1 MTTPALPPLSRGLTW
16 LLSIACG
23 VFVAGIY
30 FNQPLLAEFAND
42 FHTSIQ
48 SIAAVAAATQVGY
61 AFGLLLLAPLG
72 DRYERRALIMV
83 LGPLLALALIAVTLA
98 QSLAL
103 LVATSLALGLFA
115 TVTQQLIPIAAH
127 LAAPEKRGHVVGTV
141 MSGLLLG
148 ILCGRFFAG
157 AISALWGWRAV
168 FRIEAVL
175 VLALV
180 VALRCALPRM
190 PGEHRTGY
198 PRLLASVFGAARR
211 HAELREAAL
220 VGGLLFAAFSVFWVT
235 LTPWLAS
242 PVFRLGGE
250 VAGLFGLI
258 GAVGAMAAPFAG
270 RYADRRGAR
279 WVLNASILIVF
290 AAFIV
295 FALGGRS
302 LALLAFGTIVLDLG
316 VQTSQIA
323 NQTRIYA
330 LDANARSRINA
341 FYMTA
346 YFIGGSAGSAL
357 TGMAWQHGGWL
368 AAMALGGAFT
378 LLAAL
383 VHVLAGR
390 SDDSSGCAEDRR

>member
-1 MTTPALPPLSRGLTW
+1 MTTPSLPPLTRGLTW

-30 FNQPLLAEFAND
+30 FNQPLLAEFANG

-48 SIAAVAAATQVGY
+48 SIATVAAATQAGY
-61 AFGLLLLAPLG
+61 ALGLLLLAPLG

-83 LGPLLALALIAVTLA
+83 LGPLLALALLAVA
-98 QSLAL
+98 AVHSLPM

-127 LAAPEKRGHVVGTV
+127 LAEPEKRGHVVGTV

-157 AISALWGWRAV
+157 TVSALWGWRAV

-180 VALRCALPRM
+180 AALRFALPRM
-190 PGEHRTGY
+190 PSEHRTSY
-198 PRLLASVFGAARR
+198 PRLIASVFGAARR

-242 PVFRLGGE
+242 PAFHLGGE

-258 GAVGAMAAPFAG
+258 GAAGAATAPFAG
-270 RYADRRGAR
+270 RYADRLGAR

-290 AAFIV
+290 ASFIV

-316 VQTSQIA
+316 VQASQIA

-330 LDANARSRINA
+330 LDATARSRINA

-346 YFIGGSAGSAL
+346 YFIGGSVGSAL
-357 TGMAWQHGGWL
+357 AGTAWQYGGWL

-390 SDDSSGCAEDRR
+390 PEKAASY

>member
-1 MTTPALPPLSRGLTW
+1 MTSPALPPLTRGLTW

-48 SIAAVAAATQVGY
+48 RIAAVAAATQVGY
-61 AFGLLLLAPLG
+61 ALGLLLLAPLG
-72 DRYERRALIMV
+72 DRYERRALVVV
-83 LGPLLALALIAVTLA
+83 LGPLLALALLAVA
-98 QSLAL
+98 SVHSLPM

-127 LAAPEKRGHVVGTV
+127 LAEPEKRGRVVGTV

-157 AISALWGWRAV
+157 AIAALWGWRAV

-180 VALRCALPRM
+180 AALRFALPRM
-190 PGEHRTGY
+190 PSEHRASY
-198 PRLLASVFGAARR
+198 PRLIGSVFGVARR
-211 HAELREAAL
+211 HAELREASL

-235 LTPWLAS
+235 LTPWLAG
-242 PVFRLGGE
+242 PAFHLGGE

-258 GAVGAMAAPFAG
+258 GAAGAMAAPFAG
-270 RYADRRGAR
+270 RHADRLGAR
-279 WVLNASILIVF
+279 QVLNLSILIVLASF
-290 AAFIV
+290 VV

-302 LALLAFGTIVLDLG
+302 LALLALGTIVLDLG
-316 VQTSQIA
+316 VQASQIA

-330 LDANARSRINA
+330 LDAAARSRINA
-341 FYMTA
+341 FYMTS
-346 YFIGGSAGSAL
+346 YFVGGALGSAL
-357 TGMAWQHGGWL
+357 AGTAWEYGGWL

-378 LLAAL
+378 LAAAL

-390 SDDSSGCAEDRR
+390 PAEGAPY